1 MESILERDINK
12 EVKSSYLDYAM
23 SVIVSRAIPDVKD
36 GLKPVQRRILYAMHE
51 ASLIHNKPHKKSAR
65 VVGDVLGKYHPH
77 GDSSVYEALVRMSQ
91 EFSMRYPLVDGH
103 GNFGSIDGDSP
114 AAMRYTEVR
123 LKDIAEEMLENLKKE
138 TVEFI
143 PNFDESLKE
152 PSYLPSKIPNL
163 LINGVSGIAVGMAT
177 NMPPHNLSEVA
188 DGIIAYIDNPGISIE
203 KLTTFIKAP
212 DFPTGGIVYKKDL
225 LSAYKTGR
233 GTISVRGRVKV
244 EEDGRRIVISE
255 IPYQVNKSS
264 LVEKIASLAREDKI
278 KGIKDIRD
286 ESDREGLRITIELAK
301 NANEEYVLSQ
311 LYKNTPLETTFGVN
325 NMVLVDGR
333 PELLN
338 LKSLISE
345 FVKHRKAIIVRRSEY
360 DLKNAEDRS
369 HILDG
374 LLIALGDID
383 NVIRI
388 IRGSNDVKEA
398 KFSLSSKYNLS
409 NEQIGAILEMKLQKL
424 VSLEKKKIEDEHDD
438 LKRDI
443 KNLSEILSSEKRQYD
458 IIKEEMEGIKE
469 DYGDERRTEIKEG
482 FEMIVEEDLIPDIDY
497 LVTLTDEDY
506 IKMTPLEIYRIQGR
520 GGRGVA
526 GVKGD
531 VRLKLLSVV
540 NGREKILFFTD
551 KGKVYGIDAYRI
563 PEAGRVS
570 KGRSIVNLLKL
581 DKDEK
586 ITSLMSI
593 SYKDED
599 ENLVM
604 VTKGGIV
611 KKTATREFEKIISS
625 GKIAIKLR
633 EDDDLVSVKKCN
645 EGDSIFLV
653 TKNGMATRFK
663 EKEVRRTGR
672 NTYGMIGMRFK
683 DDEVVAMETIG
694 PDEEEILV
702 VTEGGYGKRVS
713 VKNFSLKH
721 RGTHGV
727 KAISRK
733 ERVKDVVNVKRG
745 DEIIVGSREG
755 HIIGTDALEISKQGR
770 NAKGVLL
777 IKLEKGDFAVDLA
790 RIRKTLLS
798 T

>member
-1 MESILERDINK
+1 
-12 EVKSSYLDYAM
+12 
-23 SVIVSRAIPDVKD
+23 
-36 GLKPVQRRILYAMHE
+36 
-51 ASLIHNKPHKKSAR
+51 
-65 VVGDVLGKYHPH
+65 
-77 GDSSVYEALVRMSQ
+77 
-91 EFSMRYPLVDGH
+91 
-103 GNFGSIDGDSP
+103 
-114 AAMRYTEVR
+114 
-123 LKDIAEEMLENLKKE
+123 
-138 TVEFI
+138 
-143 PNFDESLKE
+143 
-152 PSYLPSKIPNL
+152 
-163 LINGVSGIAVGMAT
+163 
-177 NMPPHNLSEVA
+177 
-188 DGIIAYIDNPGISIE
+188 
-203 KLTTFIKAP
+203 
-212 DFPTGGIVYKKDL
+212 
-225 LSAYKTGR
+225 
-233 GTISVRGRVKV
+233 
-244 EEDGRRIVISE
+244 
-255 IPYQVNKSS
+255 
-264 LVEKIASLAREDKI
+264 
-278 KGIKDIRD
+278 
-286 ESDREGLRITIELAK
+286 
-301 NANEEYVLSQ
+301 
-311 LYKNTPLETTFGVN
+311 
-325 NMVLVDGR
+325 
-333 PELLN
+333 
-338 LKSLISE
+338 
-345 FVKHRKAIIVRRSEY
+345 
-360 DLKNAEDRS
+360 
-369 HILDG
+369 LDG
-374 LLIALGDID
+374 LLVALGDID

-409 NEQIGAILEMKLQKL
+409 DEQIGAILEMKLQKL

-458 IIKEEMEGIKE
+458 IIKEEMGRIKE

-531 VRLKLLSVV
+531 VTLKLLSVV

-570 KGRSIVNLLKL
+570 RGRSIVNLLNL

-593 SYKDED
+593 SCKDED

-604 VTKGGIV
+604 VTKRGLV
-611 KKTATREFEKIISS
+611 KKTSTREFEKIISS

-645 EGDSIFLV
+645 EDDSIFLV

-683 DDEVVAMETIG
+683 REDDEVVAMETIG
-694 PDEEEILV
+694 PDDKEILI

-713 VKNFSLKH
+713 AKNFSLKH

-745 DEIIVGSREG
+745 DEIIVGSRG
-755 HIIGTDALEISKQGR
+755 GR
-770 NAKGVLL
+770 YYRNRCFRD
-777 IKLEKGDFAVDLA
+777 I
-790 RIRKTLLS
+790 
-798 T
+798 